1 MRKYLTF
8 FLTALAGLAVMQS
21 ASAEKFADSIDQV
34 PESVKPGFHN
44 MQKNVGSN
52 IPVTFIHDDLADRT
66 SENLRQECQYIL
78 HLTVQ
83 CLRPVAKDRHPA
95 GKQLGQYHVL
105 QI

>member
-1 MRKYLTF
+1 MTLQIF
-8 FLTALAGLAVMQS
+8 QILFPG
-21 ASAEKFADSIDQV
+21 KFRCILCDFN
-34 PESVKPGFHN
+34 G
-44 MQKNVGSN
+44 

-66 SENLRQECQYIL
+66 SENLWQECQYIL

-95 GKQLGQYHVL
+95 GKQPGQYHVL

>member
-52 IPVTFIHDDLADRT
+52 IPVTFIHQPPLVPHIASNQKCESLFRM
-66 SENLRQECQYIL
+66 SCS
-78 HLTVQ
+78 
-83 CLRPVAKDRHPA
+83 
-95 GKQLGQYHVL
+95 
-105 QI
+105 